1 MPRIIIILYI
11 LFLLKGTLM
20 AQSFQMNKQI
30 KGVDLPSQIV
40 STIDQDKDGR
50 IWFTTAKGVFYSDGI
65 STYGLPEEL
74 SDNLNGSE
82 GVEVDDDGQVWV
94 YAKKGK
100 PRIYKLIENDWDE
113 YPIEDS
119 VKSILESSKMK
130 LYVSGGKEN
139 KLLVLSGPE
148 VFASSLEASGNWTAY
163 SYDEEE
169 WGGLKSVFC
178 CTADSVLFL
187 FGKRTVRLS
196 KGKFIPFVFH
206 NADLPGPVWMV
217 RYSQFDDKFYFLGDD
232 YLAMGNSLFEIE
244 NVLDQGFSRI
254 NYQFSQKFG
263 LQTKQGGVYYF
274 FNSQLYKYNLDNG
287 KIIEISTY
295 DALKSFYITTS
306 FVDRENIIW
315 IGTERGVVNL
325 PTLRFQN
332 YSKWEGLMEHEV
344 SAVLTLGAEEILYG
358 FNNGIQHWKNG
369 ELIFESKSAG
379 QEGEPKNRITTFHV
393 DQKGVVWMS
402 SAMKGLGRYD
412 PASRSLSYVQAPDRS
427 FVMHAIPK
435 GDSLIIVSKTHI
447 YLSSIHQ
454 RGSDHF
460 KNEITQYLFDELLGM
475 SINEVRKVEFTSE
488 GRMVIMA
495 GGWKD
500 LQDKVFNNDEVLA
513 FSGYDWIRYKEGY
526 LLATYD
532 GLKYYDGDRI
542 VPYTLNGQKVDRP
555 VYAVI
560 ADGKGNIWAG
570 TDEGVAI
577 IGNGIIRY
585 FNEHNGLVGNEVNRG
600 AFTMDEQGRVHIG
613 TQNGL
618 SVFIPE
624 EDDEIFVEPQVDVT
638 SLKVLGVDDS
648 RKISYDKIPYELNNV
663 EFEFSAISFLQSA
676 NFTVSYMLEGFHDDW
691 QHVQNPRTNKLYF
704 NNLPPGDYQLKVKAS
719 LGGQFSSGIASS
731 ERFSI
736 IKPTYLQSWFIGAL
750 ILFLLMLGFGLNV
763 LITQFKEQGVLQK
776 SIAEKNQEI
785 KTAEDQFKNVW
796 ESSQDGFMLL
806 NLKGDVLAVNPSMIK
821 LAGMEE
827 YRQFTGRHIKEF
839 FKKPDYYFEHKDLI
853 LSLLSKSES
862 G

>member
-1 MPRIIIILYI
+1 
-11 LFLLKGTLM
+11 M

-412 PASRSLSYVQAPDRS
+412 PASRSLSYVQAPDR
-427 FVMHAIPK
+427 
-435 GDSLIIVSKTHI
+435 
-447 YLSSIHQ
+447 
-454 RGSDHF
+454 
-460 KNEITQYLFDELLGM
+460 
-475 SINEVRKVEFTSE
+475 
-488 GRMVIMA
+488 
-495 GGWKD
+495 
-500 LQDKVFNNDEVLA
+500 
-513 FSGYDWIRYKEGY
+513 
-526 LLATYD
+526 
-532 GLKYYDGDRI
+532 
-542 VPYTLNGQKVDRP
+542 
-555 VYAVI
+555 
-560 ADGKGNIWAG
+560 
-570 TDEGVAI
+570 
-577 IGNGIIRY
+577 
-585 FNEHNGLVGNEVNRG
+585 
-600 AFTMDEQGRVHIG
+600 
-613 TQNGL
+613 
-618 SVFIPE
+618 
-624 EDDEIFVEPQVDVT
+624 
-638 SLKVLGVDDS
+638 
-648 RKISYDKIPYELNNV
+648 
-663 EFEFSAISFLQSA
+663 
-676 NFTVSYMLEGFHDDW
+676 
-691 QHVQNPRTNKLYF
+691 
-704 NNLPPGDYQLKVKAS
+704 
-719 LGGQFSSGIASS
+719 
-731 ERFSI
+731 
-736 IKPTYLQSWFIGAL
+736 
-750 ILFLLMLGFGLNV
+750 
-763 LITQFKEQGVLQK
+763 
-776 SIAEKNQEI
+776 
-785 KTAEDQFKNVW
+785 
-796 ESSQDGFMLL
+796 
-806 NLKGDVLAVNPSMIK
+806 
-821 LAGMEE
+821 
-827 YRQFTGRHIKEF
+827 
-839 FKKPDYYFEHKDLI
+839 
-853 LSLLSKSES
+853 
-862 G
+862 